1 MSYWKERFSSFC
13 SYQHSNSGISTSI
26 SSDMKRF
33 AGAKLKQ
40 SFNVKSLQFNT
51 PPLSVMWF
59 NNCKLKI
66 TKTQEAKTANT
77 LRPDVERKS
86 TRATPNS
93 EDPLLKLSFKCNGS
107 EMMWL
112 LSQLIVIDKRL
123 KYYKYQVLILWN
135 STDKGFP
142 CPSKGPFTEKGK
154 DTNTLGCKIWTNLQ
168 INFRLSQASSAIKA
182 GRSLRSAH
190 IENLCALS
198 VGNSLLE
205 TER

>member
-86 TRATPNS
+86 TRATPKVKT
-93 EDPLLKLSFKCNGS
+93 LF
-107 EMMWL
+107 
-112 LSQLIVIDKRL
+112 
-123 KYYKYQVLILWN
+123 WN
-135 STDKGFP
+135 
-142 CPSKGPFTEKGK
+142 CPSNKWVWNDVITQSAHCNWQAAKILQISSVDFMEQYRQRFSVSLKGPFYGERKRHQHIR
-154 DTNTLGCKIWTNLQ
+154 LQNLDQ
-168 INFRLSQASSAIKA
+168 LAN
-182 GRSLRSAH
+182 
-190 IENLCALS
+190 
-198 VGNSLLE
+198 
-205 TER
+205 